1 MKEQVFVFSLYRITY
16 TCTFLSYAGQ
26 GGSNKGLDETG
37 YSLSFRKLKTVTHTR
52 KLLIIS
58 T

>member
-1 MKEQVFVFSLYRITY
+1 MKVFVVSLNVY
-16 TCTFLSYAGQ
+16 FLSYAGQ

-58 T
+58 TKN